1 MKVFATSVEQRAGD
15 GKSHSACSEFVT
27 NVTKYAFTPILQ
39 AKSLP
44 RGNNQTPSRSAIV
57 HDNAVVG
64 IWKLHSIRRPLGI
77 ELHTQECLLLRL
89 IRLVILYLS
98 GTASVWKL
106 RPSSAGVA

>member
-15 GKSHSACSEFVT
+15 EKSHSACSEFVT

-57 HDNAVVG
+57 HDNAIIG
-64 IWKLHSIRRPLGI
+64 IWKLHSIRRPLSI

-89 IRLVILYLS
+89 IPANQCHFV
-98 GTASVWKL
+98 AA
-106 RPSSAGVA
+106 SAGIELE